1 MLIKKFNRFYLSKSR
16 NFDLLNYKNGYKVIR
31 NKIKT
36 NYVINDFNIS
46 YIDDFNVDSFFNWL
60 YRRNRRIK

>member
-1 MLIKKFNRFYLSKSR
+1 MLIKKFYRFYLSKSR